1 MSTEPLEPS
10 TVEQTARVH
19 TLLHGLSAPLF
30 GLARDL
36 RGLYGLLTQTL
47 HSLARGEL
55 DRAAVVAQ
63 GHAVGNGSMLF
74 VSVTMAVV
82 GMIAVLQSG
91 LQTQRVLPELS
102 LLGANII
109 QILAREFAP
118 TVCALMLAT
127 RVGAGI
133 AAEIGS
139 MVVTDQVD
147 ALRMS
152 GADPVDYLV
161 VPRFVACVVMT
172 TALAWWSLLVSLV
185 AGSVAANL
193 VFDLNYDTFVNFSL
207 IGLGDLVVLTVKAI
221 TYGAAIPIVSAQRGL
236 TTFGGSEGVG
246 WATTN
251 AVVHSSLAI
260 IFFDLVLSVLGYV
273 VFPPV

>member
-1 MSTEPLEPS
+1 MTPESS
-10 TVEQTARVH
+10 EQPAVGQTPRAH
-19 TLLHGLSAPLF
+19 TFLRGLSAPW
-30 GLARDL
+30 LALAHDL
-36 RGLYGLLTQTL
+36 GALYGLLRQTL
-47 HSLARGEL
+47 HYLRHGTL
-55 DRAAVVAQ
+55 DRTSIVTQ
-63 GHAVGNGSMLF
+63 CHAVGNGSMLF

-82 GMIAVLQSG
+82 GMISVLQSG

-161 VPRFVACVVMT
+161 VPRFFACVVMT

-193 VFDLNYDTFVNFSL
+193 VFNLNYGTFLNFSL
-207 IGLGDLVVLTVKAI
+207 IGLGDLIVLTVKAI

>member
-1 MSTEPLEPS
+1 MSSETLEHSPP
-10 TVEQTARVH
+10 APRA
-19 TLLHGLSAPLF
+19 LAKLRAPLAAF
-30 GLARDL
+30 VRDL
-36 RGLYGLLTQTL
+36 AGLYGLLRSTL
-47 HSLARGEL
+47 HYVARGKL
-55 DRAAVVAQ
+55 DREAVIAAA
-63 GHAVGNGSMLF
+63 HNTGNGSMLF
-74 VSVTMAVV
+74 VSITMGVV
-82 GMIAVLQSG
+82 GMITVLQSG

-147 ALRMS
+147 ALRMC

-161 VPRFVACVVMT
+161 VPRFIASVVMT
-172 TALAWWSLLVSLV
+172 TALAWWSLFVAVATGSL
-185 AGSVAANL
+185 AANL
-193 VFDLNYDTFVNFSL
+193 VFDLNYGTFINFSL
-207 IGLGDLVVLTVKAI
+207 VGFGDLAVMTAKAVV
-221 TYGAAIPIVSAQRGL
+221 YGSCIPIVSARRGL

>member
-1 MSTEPLEPS
+1 MTLSVREERAPVRRRGEPVEAEP
-10 TVEQTARVH
+10 
-19 TLLHGLSAPLF
+19 SAPLRA
-30 GLARDL
+30 LAADL
-36 RGLYGLLTQTL
+36 RALYALLRQTV
-47 HSLARGEL
+47 ARTLRGKL
-55 DRAAVVAQ
+55 DRHALVTQAY
-63 GHAVGNGSMLF
+63 AVGNGSVLF
-74 VSVTMAVV
+74 VTVTMTVV
-82 GMIAVLQSG
+82 GMITVVQSG
-91 LQTQRVLPELS
+91 LQTQRVIPELS

-147 ALRMS
+147 ALRMCA
-152 GADPVDYLV
+152 ADPVEYLV

-172 TALAWWSLLVSLV
+172 VALAFWSLFVALT
-185 AGSVAANL
+185 AGSLAANM
-193 VFDLNYDTFVNFSL
+193 VFDLRIDTFVNFSL
-207 IGLGDLVVLTVKAI
+207 VGMGDFVVMALKALA
-221 TYGAAIPIVSAQRGL
+221 YGAAVPIVSAQRGL
-236 TTFGGSEGVG
+236 STFGGSEGVG

-260 IFFDLVLSVLGYV
+260 IILDLILSVFGFL
-273 VFPPV
+273 VFPPA